1 MPHVPITTLAG
12 IASLTDRKYSSF
24 ACIYYA
30 VFYLFGKYLHF
41 QNSKNVFILKV
52 FTVKSV

>member
-24 ACIYYA
+24 SCLYYT

-41 QNSKNVFILKV
+41 QKYKKVFILKAL
-52 FTVKSV
+52 TVKSV

>member
-24 ACIYYA
+24 SHPYY
-30 VFYLFGKYLHF
+30 VFFYLFGKYLHF
-41 QNSKNVFILKV
+41 QNF
-52 FTVKSV
+52 